1 MVAIMR
7 NPLRKRIL
15 RELRAEWIK
24 YLVVSVFMILTIV
37 FVSAIYVT
45 NGSMLVSA
53 KTSQSTYHL
62 EDGHFELQNKPAMN
76 H

>member
-1 MVAIMR
+1 MR

-24 YLVVSVFMILTIV
+24 YLVVSVFMILTIG

-45 NGSMLVSA
+45 NGSMLVSV